1 MNRLLVWLAVG
12 LTVAGCTVRTHT
24 AKTEEDSTQVAV
36 RFASESELAE
46 RLDATRAHLDSLKSA
61 AGALGGRAD
70 HAMQQKIA
78 QLEVE
83 KDSAQVRFERLQ
95 QAGKEK
101 WDDVKSGFSVMLDS
115 LDTKIDRT
123 RHDIRGH
130 G

>member
-1 MNRLLVWLAVG
+1 MKRFLVCLAAG
-12 LTVAGCTVRTHT
+12 LTVVGCTVRTHT

-36 RFASESELAE
+36 RFATESELAQH
-46 RLDATRAHLDSLKSA
+46 LDATRAHLDSLKSEA
-61 AGALGGRAD
+61 SALGSRVD
-70 HAMQQKIA
+70 HATQQKIA

-101 WDDVKSGFSVMLDS
+101 WDDVKAGFSVILDS
-115 LDTKIDRT
+115 LDTKIDRA

>member
-46 RLDATRAHLDSLKSA
+46 RLDATRAHLDSLKSE